1 MVFLIQ
7 QLLNSIAY
15 GSLLFMIAGG
25 FSLIFGL
32 MRLTNVV
39 HVVYFTAGCYIGYW
53 TYEETGS
60 FLLAVLA
67 GAMIIGVVGF
77 VVFKWFLFRLAGNW
91 QSQLLLCLGF
101 LFFFDDALSAI
112 FSPWPQQTP
121 TPEILSVS
129 IDLFGMTYPM
139 YRLFLILVGIVI
151 IGAMELIINRTKIG
165 ALVRSGVD
173 DTETTR
179 SMGVN
184 IDNLFIAVYVGASAL
199 AGIGGVLGGVTLGM
213 EPKMCFNLLPLA
225 LAIVIIGGM
234 GNIRG
239 AFFGSMIVA
248 MLDNFGRA
256 LFPELAYFTIFLP
269 MAVILVV
276 APDGLFNRKKK
287 IAPTGQEAG
296 KKKEASGV

>member
-1 MVFLIQ
+1 MAFLIQ

-53 TYEETGS
+53 IYNSTGS
-60 FLLAVLA
+60 FLLAILA
-67 GAMIIGVVGF
+67 GAVIIGFVGF
-77 VVFKWFLFRLAGNW
+77 VVFKGFLFKLSGNW

-101 LFFFDDALSAI
+101 LFLFDDALSAI
-112 FSPWPQQTP
+112 FTPWPQQTP
-121 TPEILSVS
+121 TPAALSRS
-129 IDLFGMTYPM
+129 IDLFGMKYPL
-139 YRLFLILVGIVI
+139 YRLFLIVIGVVIIVI
-151 IGAMELIINRTKIG
+151 MELIINRTKVG

-179 SMGVN
+179 SMGIN
-184 IDNLFIAVYVGASAL
+184 IDKLFVAVYVGASAL

-234 GNIRG
+234 GNIKG
-239 AFFGSMIVA
+239 AFYGSMIVA

-276 APDGLFNRKKK
+276 APDGLFNRRKAALPAGQKNSEKKRR
-287 IAPTGQEAG
+287 
-296 KKKEASGV
+296 